1 NYLSLGFVATGKISA
16 NVGMVQPQ
24 IASDGE
30 RFIVGVRAKSD
41 LSVNAICNGNYT
53 TNLNGKIFGVTAT
66 SYRFGGQTAAGTRH
80 LFGHI
85 RNFRVWFKEL
95 NDRQI
100 KEAV

>member
-1 NYLSLGFVATGKISA
+1 
-16 NVGMVQPQ
+16 MVQPQ

-66 SYRFGGQTAAGTRH
+66 SYRFGGQTRS
-80 LFGHI
+80 
-85 RNFRVWFKEL
+85 RNASFVWTHQKFQSL
-95 NDRQI
+95 
-100 KEAV
+100 V